1 MSVLFRIA
9 LRNLWQHKG
18 KTLIIGILIGLGVVI
33 LVVGNSMMDTAR
45 RGIQRAF
52 IDNYTANVMIS
63 GTAEAPISLFGV
75 QSVGGIDPTPVLPDF
90 PRIVEQIDR
99 TEYVTAWTSQVT
111 GFALLRPEDDRIEGL
126 EYAVISVLFGAE
138 PESYQEMFENTQLI
152 EGRYLEP
159 GEEGIMVTTDRLEE
173 LQEEAIEALEE
184 IGEEVDEYP
193 ISVGDNIRVVG
204 LTADGL
210 PRIRVVPLVGVY
222 EITGISEGVGFE
234 FVSYIDPQ
242 TLRAI
247 LRLNLGASAAIALD
261 ASQTELLDQS
271 ADDNVFDADSLFS
284 DDASDVEEEEAER
297 DAVDFD
303 DLDSILGTSAAEA
316 EEDAQQA
323 ADIAT
328 TEPESEELES
338 STWHYILARV
348 EPPVRTDEVV
358 AELNDFFEENGIDA
372 QAGNWEIA
380 AGPFATSADV
390 IRTVFN
396 VAIIVIGVVA
406 IIIMTNTLVISVMER
421 TSEIGTMR
429 ALGAS
434 RSFVW
439 RMFLY
444 EVLSITAVFG
454 TLGVLVSLATIGI
467 LNAIGIEAT
476 NTFLTV
482 LFAGRVLRPVISIAS
497 IVGALI
503 IVTIVGFLAHLYPVV
518 VALRVQPIKAIRT
531 E

>member
-90 PRIVEQIDR
+90 TRIVER
-99 TEYVTAWTSQVT
+99 VEETPYVQAWTSQVT
-111 GFALLRPEDDRIEGL
+111 GFALLRPEDDRIEGI
-126 EYAVISVLFGAE
+126 EFSVISVLFGPE
-138 PESYQEMFENTQLI
+138 PNSYQQIFENTKLI
-152 EGRYLEP
+152 DGRYLEP
-159 GEEGIMVTTDRLEE
+159 GERGIMVTVDRLEE
-173 LQEEAIEALEE
+173 LQEEAIDALEE
-184 IGEEVDEYP
+184 VGEEVEEYP
-193 ISVGDNIRVVG
+193 LSVGDSIRIVG
-204 LTADGL
+204 LTAGGL

-234 FVSYIDPQ
+234 FVSYVDPQ

-261 ASQTELLDQS
+261 ASQTELLDQT
-271 ADDNVFDADSLFS
+271 ADDSAFDVDSLFS
-284 DDASDVEEEEAER
+284 DDAFGVEEEVADEES
-297 DAVDFD
+297 VDFN
-303 DLDSILGTSAAEA
+303 DLDSILGTTAAEA
-316 EEDAQQA
+316 SEDAEQVAEKTASDSQN
-323 ADIAT
+323 DV
-328 TEPESEELES
+328 EQSF
-338 STWHYILARV
+338 TWHYVLARV
-348 EPPVRTDEVV
+348 EPPGRTDEVV
-358 AELNDFFEENGIDA
+358 QELNTFFDDNGIAA

-396 VAIIVIGVVA
+396 VAIIVIGIVA

-434 RSFVW
+434 RSAVW

-454 TLGVLVSLATIGI
+454 ALGVLVSLAMIGI

-482 LFAGRVLRPVISIAS
+482 LFAGKVLRPVVSFSS
-497 IVGALI
+497 IVGAVV
-503 IVTIVGFLAHLYPVV
+503 IVTAVGFLAHLYPVT